1 MNEFYSKF
9 YQKQKNS
16 ETIKKNITKEMKSN
30 PIIYDRNPTY
40 MNFQSDIFYTP
51 ESSLN
56 VYTSYNDAYYNYDYY
71 NYYINK
77 NNQLFKSID
86 NFTKSVS
93 VHKNKGSKDNSKN
106 YFYNSNTFNNKLQN
120 SINNLN

>member
-1 MNEFYSKF
+1 MNEFYTKF

-71 NYYINK
+71 NSSKIYSIWYIIIYQRLNINK
-77 NNQLFKSID
+77 
-86 NFTKSVS
+86 
-93 VHKNKGSKDNSKN
+93 
-106 YFYNSNTFNNKLQN
+106 
-120 SINNLN
+120 